1 MAKQQSKRFEA
12 RETRRR
18 GDVQAQPTDYEARGK
33 VVKPC
38 YEPIRARTDAQA
50 RYIASI
56 KGKIITFATGPAGT
70 GKTWLC
76 ASLAADALRDKQI
89 EKIIVTRPA
98 VEAGESLGFLPGEME
113 DKFGHYLIP
122 FEEALIERLGTGA
135 YEYHKRMGNIEGA
148 PLAYMRGRTFK
159 NALVILDEAQNTTP
173 EQMKMFLTRIGEG
186 SRMVVNG
193 DTGQVDIRGKSGL
206 QDAVERVT
214 WIPTI
219 GHVRFERK
227 DVVRHGVIQEILE
240 VYEKFGMGQILSQKP
255 TIVPAAA

>member
-1 MAKQQSKRFEA
+1 MAKQPTRRAEA
-12 RETRRR
+12 RNTKREGRAPMNDFEREP
-18 GDVQAQPTDYEARGK
+18 QGK
-33 VVKPC
+33 VVKPS
-38 YEPIRARTDAQA
+38 YEPIRAKTDAQE
-50 RYIASI
+50 RYIQSI
-56 KGKIITFATGPAGT
+56 KSKVITFATGPAGT

-76 ASLAADALRDKQI
+76 ASLAAEALRDKRI

-113 DKFGHYLIP
+113 EKFGHYLIP
-122 FEEALIERLGTGA
+122 FEEVMVERLGTGA

-159 NALVILDEAQNTTP
+159 NAIIILDEAQNTTP

-186 SRMVVNG
+186 SRMIVNG
-193 DTGQVDIRGKSGL
+193 DVGQTDIRGKSGL
-206 QDAVERVT
+206 ADAVERVT

-240 VYEKFGMGQILSQKP
+240 SYEKE
-255 TIVPAAA
+255 AA

>member
-1 MAKQQSKRFEA
+1 MNDFE
-12 RETRRR
+12 REP
-18 GDVQAQPTDYEARGK
+18 QGK

-38 YEPIRARTDAQA
+38 YEPIRAKTDAQE

-56 KGKIITFATGPAGT
+56 KNKTITFATGPAGT
-70 GKTWLC
+70 GKTWVC
-76 ASLAADALRDKQI
+76 ASLAADALREKRI

-113 DKFGHYLIP
+113 EKFSHYLIP
-122 FEEALIERLGTGA
+122 FEEVMVERLGTGA

-159 NALVILDEAQNTTP
+159 NAIIILDEAQNTTP

-186 SRMVVNG
+186 SRMIVNG
-193 DTGQVDIRGKSGL
+193 DVGQTDIRGKSGL
-206 QDAVERVT
+206 ADAVERVT
-214 WIPTI
+214 WIPTV
-219 GHVRFERK
+219 GHVRFERR

-240 VYEKFGMGQILSQKP
+240 SYEKE
-255 TIVPAAA
+255 AA

>member
-1 MAKQQSKRFEA
+1 MAKQTRRAEA
-12 RETRRR
+12 RNTKQR
-18 GDVQAQPTDYEARGK
+18 GEAPVQDFEARGK

-38 YEPIRARTDAQA
+38 YEPMRPRTDAQA

-56 KGKIITFATGPAGT
+56 KGKDITFATGPAGT
-70 GKTWLC
+70 GKTWVC
-76 ASLAADALRDKQI
+76 ASLAAEALRDKQI

-113 DKFGHYLIP
+113 EKFAHYLIP
-122 FEEALIERLGTGA
+122 FEETLIERLGTGA

-159 NALVILDEAQNTTP
+159 NCVVILDEAQNTTP

-186 SRMVVNG
+186 SRMVING
-193 DTGQVDIRGKSGL
+193 DVDQSDIRGKSGL

-214 WIPTI
+214 WIPSI
-219 GHVRFERK
+219 GHVRFEQK
-227 DVVRHGVIQEILE
+227 DVVRHGVIQEILQAYAKPVAPE
-240 VYEKFGMGQILSQKP
+240 LSR
-255 TIVPAAA
+255 AA

>member
-1 MAKQQSKRFEA
+1 MAKQPTRRAEA
-12 RETRRR
+12 RNTKREGRAPMNDFEREP
-18 GDVQAQPTDYEARGK
+18 QGK

-38 YEPIRARTDAQA
+38 YEPIRARTDAQE

-56 KGKIITFATGPAGT
+56 KSKTITFATGPAGT
-70 GKTWLC
+70 GKTWVC
-76 ASLAADALRDKQI
+76 ASLAADALRDKRI

-113 DKFGHYLIP
+113 EKFAHYLIP
-122 FEEALIERLGTGA
+122 FEETLIERLGTGA

-159 NALVILDEAQNTTP
+159 NAIIILDEAQNTTP

-186 SRMVVNG
+186 SRMIVNG
-193 DTGQVDIRGKSGL
+193 DVSQCDIRGKSGL
-206 QDAVERVT
+206 QDAIERVT
-214 WIPTI
+214 WIPTV
-219 GHVRFERK
+219 GHVRFERG

-240 VYEKFGMGQILSQKP
+240 SYEKE
-255 TIVPAAA
+255 AA

>member
-1 MAKQQSKRFEA
+1 MAKQPTRRAEA
-12 RETRRR
+12 RNTKREGRAPMNDFEREP
-18 GDVQAQPTDYEARGK
+18 QGK

-38 YEPIRARTDAQA
+38 YEPIRAKTDAQE

-56 KGKIITFATGPAGT
+56 KNKTITFATGPAGT
-70 GKTWLC
+70 GKTWVC
-76 ASLAADALRDKQI
+76 ASLAADALREKRI

-113 DKFGHYLIP
+113 EKFSHYLIP
-122 FEEALIERLGTGA
+122 FEEVMVERLGTGA

-159 NALVILDEAQNTTP
+159 NAIIILDEAQNTTP

-186 SRMVVNG
+186 SRMIVNG
-193 DTGQVDIRGKSGL
+193 DVGQTDIRGKSGL
-206 QDAVERVT
+206 ADAVERVT
-214 WIPTI
+214 WIPTV
-219 GHVRFERK
+219 GHVRFERR

-240 VYEKFGMGQILSQKP
+240 SYEKE
-255 TIVPAAA
+255 AA